1 MKPFARINLSSVLS
15 SVALAKGDALRRGIL
30 VSSLA
35 PHQWGP
41 TLKAIKFCSL
51 LLFCSALLCSC
62 CHTPR
67 LGLKIT
73 AMDPAGARGTV
84 VALAI
89 TNLTDSAVV
98 VDEMDVVKACEGA
111 AFSFAAGEK
120 IDVER
125 IYEDEG
131 IIVDPSDEVYE
142 LPARGSVHDLFLM
155 EISLD
160 GVKRGDKIEW
170 RVDVFLD
177 EMVVDGNTRRGRLSG
192 KGVCTLS
199 DMSEIVRAIEN
210 PNVLNSGNTR

>member
-1 MKPFARINLSSVLS
+1 M
-15 SVALAKGDALRRGIL
+15 
-30 VSSLA
+30 
-35 PHQWGP
+35 
-41 TLKAIKFCSL
+41 T
-51 LLFCSALLCSC
+51 
-62 CHTPR
+62 
-67 LGLKIT
+67 IT
-73 AMDPAGARGTV
+73 AMDPADSRGTV

-98 VDEMDVVKACEGA
+98 VGEMDVVKACEGA

-120 IDVER
+120 INVVR
-125 IYEDEG
+125 VCEDAD
-131 IIVDPSDEVYE
+131 IIVDPSFEVYE
-142 LPARGSVHDLFLM
+142 QPAKGSVKDLFLI

-199 DMSEIVRAIEN
+199 DMSEVVRAIEN
-210 PNVLNSGNTR
+210 PSVLNSGNTR

>member
-1 MKPFARINLSSVLS
+1 M
-15 SVALAKGDALRRGIL
+15 
-30 VSSLA
+30 
-35 PHQWGP
+35 
-41 TLKAIKFCSL
+41 KFCFA

-62 CHTPR
+62 CQTPR
-67 LGLKIT
+67 LGLTIT
-73 AMDPAGARGTV
+73 AMDPADSRGTV

-98 VDEMDVVKACEGA
+98 VGEMDVVKACEGA

-120 IDVER
+120 INVVR
-125 IYEDEG
+125 VCEDAD
-131 IIVDPSDEVYE
+131 IIVDPSFEVYE
-142 LPARGSVHDLFLM
+142 LPAKGSVKDLFLI

-177 EMVVDGNTRRGRLSG
+177 EMVVDGNTRRGRLFG

-210 PNVLNSGNTR
+210 PSVLNSGNTR

>member
-1 MKPFARINLSSVLS
+1 MKPFARINLSS
-15 SVALAKGDALRRGIL
+15 AALRRGIL

-41 TLKAIKFCSL
+41 TLKAIKFCSS

-62 CHTPR
+62 CQTPR

-73 AMDPAGARGTV
+73 AMDPADARGTV

-89 TNLTDSAVV
+89 TNLTDSAVAV
-98 VDEMDVVKACEGA
+98 GEMDVVKACEGA
-111 AFSFAAGEK
+111 AFSFAAGGKK
-120 IDVER
+120 IDVVR
-125 IYEDEG
+125 VYEDAD
-131 IIVDPSDEVYE
+131 IIVDPSFEVYE
-142 LPARGSVHDLFLM
+142 LPARGSVNDLFLM

-210 PNVLNSGNTR
+210 PNVLNSENAR

>member
-1 MKPFARINLSSVLS
+1 M
-15 SVALAKGDALRRGIL
+15 
-30 VSSLA
+30 
-35 PHQWGP
+35 
-41 TLKAIKFCSL
+41 KFCFL

-62 CHTPR
+62 CQTPR

-73 AMDPAGARGTV
+73 AMDPADARGTV

-98 VDEMDVVKACEGA
+98 VGKADVVMACEGA
-111 AFSFAAGEK
+111 AFSFATGEK
-120 IDVER
+120 IDVVR
-125 IYEDEG
+125 VCEDED
-131 IIVDPSDEVYE
+131 IIIDPSDEVYE
-142 LPARGSVHDLFLM
+142 LPARGSVKDLFLI

-177 EMVVDGNTRRGRLSG
+177 EMVVDGNTRKGRLSG

-210 PNVLNSGNTR
+210 PIELNSGIER

>member
-1 MKPFARINLSSVLS
+1 M
-15 SVALAKGDALRRGIL
+15 
-30 VSSLA
+30 
-35 PHQWGP
+35 
-41 TLKAIKFCSL
+41 KFCFL

-62 CHTPR
+62 CQTPR

-73 AMDPAGARGTV
+73 AMDPADARGTV

-98 VDEMDVVKACEGA
+98 VGKADVVMVCEGA
-111 AFSFAAGEK
+111 AFSLAAGEK
-120 IDVER
+120 IDVVR
-125 IYEDEG
+125 VYEDAD
-131 IIVDPSDEVYE
+131 IIVDPSFAVYE
-142 LPARGSVHDLFLM
+142 LPARGSVKDLFLI

-160 GVKRGDKIEW
+160 GVKRGDKIQW

-199 DMSEIVRAIEN
+199 DMSEIVRAIES
-210 PNVLNSGNTR
+210 PSVLNSGNTR

>member
-1 MKPFARINLSSVLS
+1 M
-15 SVALAKGDALRRGIL
+15 
-30 VSSLA
+30 
-35 PHQWGP
+35 
-41 TLKAIKFCSL
+41 KFCFSL
-51 LLFCSALLCSC
+51 LLCSTLVCSC
-62 CHTPR
+62 CQTPR
-67 LGLKIT
+67 LGLTIT
-73 AMDPAGARGTV
+73 AMDPADARGTL

-98 VDEMDVVKACEGA
+98 VGKMDVVMACEGA

-131 IIVDPSDEVYE
+131 IIVDPSFAVYE
-142 LPARGSVHDLFLM
+142 LPARGSVKDLFLI

-160 GVKRGDKIEW
+160 GVKRGDKIQW

-210 PNVLNSGNTR
+210 PSVLNSGNTR